1 MFERDIITVHLE
13 KPFANIRQ
21 IACAYNNSFVIL
33 FAPNSIADVSY
44 NPKLT
49 HVSQAGKILFEW
61 ETSYEV
67 NKITM
72 LDATTVVICDVKE
85 KKKVSLINL

>member
-1 MFERDIITVHLE
+1 MFERDKITVHLE

-21 IACAYNNSFVIL
+21 IACTYKNSFVIL
-33 FAPNSIADVSY
+33 FAPNSITDVSY
-44 NPKLT
+44 NTKLT